1 MLIITERNLKK
12 FGNDDIE
19 TLVYDTTIFNKL
31 ITILLKLYLLYFGD
45 TVCHEIT
52 HFSIAY

>member
-19 TLVYDTTIFNKL
+19 TLVYDMSWNHTLFYCILIWMINSKYAFLFPIFNIRL
-31 ITILLKLYLLYFGD
+31 
-45 TVCHEIT
+45 
-52 HFSIAY
+52 